1 MINRHALTK
10 ATAIGTVV
18 QILMVIVGHSNP
30 SVSKL
35 YAVLGTVI
43 SLAAGL
49 RYSRI
54 VKGGTLLGGALGGLL
69 AGGICAL
76 IGIAV
81 SYSLGDVPANILLIG
96 TSGSAVAGAIGG
108 AIGQMFYAKKG
119 GATSAA

>member
-1 MINRHALTK
+1 MINRTALIK

-18 QILMVIVGHSNP
+18 QLLMVISGHSNHT
-30 SVSKL
+30 VSNL
-35 YAVLGTVI
+35 FAVIGVTI
-43 SLAAGL
+43 SLLAGL

-54 VKGGTLLGGALGGLL
+54 VRGGTLAGGALGGLL

-81 SYSLGDVPANILLIG
+81 SYSLGDVPANILLLG
-96 TSGSAVAGAIGG
+96 TASSAATGAIGG
-108 AIGQMFYAKKG
+108 TIGQMVYGKKG